1 VLSDQSR
8 QGLTSAFERAA
19 RTTIVRSQDDA
30 CQILAEPADG
40 TTAFSA
46 DPLLVITIS
55 SFAFR
60 LLALFQVADND
71 ANRAYFLAAG
81 AGCTLQEGFAEVANL
96 CCGALSREI
105 SSAFPHLAMST
116 PCSLGPQCMHSLAQ
130 LKPEYT
136 SRHTVAINSG
146 VQVNVT
152 LCMCCSAA
160 VDIPTTLAQ
169 EQTAAS
175 GELEIF

>member
-8 QGLTSAFERAA
+8 QGLDSAFERAA
-19 RTTIVRSQDDA
+19 RATIVRSQDDA
-30 CQILAEPADG
+30 CQILGEPPDG
-40 TTAFSA
+40 TAAFSA

-60 LLALFQVADND
+60 LLTLFQVADNA
-71 ANRAYFLAAG
+71 ANRAYFLPAG
-81 AGCTLQEGFAEVANL
+81 ADCTLQEGFAEVANL

-105 SSAFPHLAMST
+105 SSVFPHLAMSIPT
-116 PCSLGPQCMHSLAQ
+116 PLSAQCMDSLPQ

-146 VQVNVT
+146 VQVSVT
-152 LCMCCSAA
+152 LCMCCSAD
-160 VDIPTTLAQ
+160 VDIPATLAQ
-169 EQTAAS
+169 GQTTS
-175 GELEIF
+175 GELEMF

>member
-19 RTTIVRSQDDA
+19 RATMVRSQDDV
-30 CQILAEPADG
+30 CEIMAEPSEATAAVG
-40 TTAFSA
+40 T

-60 LLALFQVADND
+60 LMTLFHVVDND
-71 ANRAYFLAAG
+71 ANRAYFVPAG

-96 CCGALSREI
+96 CSGALSREMSPI
-105 SSAFPHLAMST
+105 FPHMAMSI
-116 PCSLGPQCMHSLAQ
+116 PSRLNAQCIDSLAQ
-130 LKPEYT
+130 LKPEHT
-136 SRHTVAINSG
+136 SRHTIAINNT
-146 VQVNVT
+146 VQVTVT
-152 LCMCCSAA
+152 LCMCCSAP
-160 VDIPTTLAQ
+160 VDIPVTIAQ
-169 EQTAAS
+169 QQAAS

>member
-8 QGLTSAFERAA
+8 QGLASAFERAA
-19 RTTIVRSQDDA
+19 RATIVRSQDDA
-30 CQILAEPADG
+30 CQILAEPPDG
-40 TTAFSA
+40 TAAFSA

-60 LLALFQVADND
+60 LLTLFQVADND
-71 ANRAYFLAAG
+71 ANRAYFLPPG
-81 AGCTLQEGFAEVANL
+81 ADCTLQEGFAEVANL

-105 SSAFPHLAMST
+105 SSVFAHLAMSI
-116 PCSLGPQCMHSLAQ
+116 PSRLSPQCMDSLAQ

-136 SRHTVAINSG
+136 SRHTVAINIG
-146 VQVNVT
+146 VQVSVT

-160 VDIPTTLAQ
+160 VDIPVTLAQ
-169 EQTAAS
+169 GQTTS
-175 GELEIF
+175 GELEMF